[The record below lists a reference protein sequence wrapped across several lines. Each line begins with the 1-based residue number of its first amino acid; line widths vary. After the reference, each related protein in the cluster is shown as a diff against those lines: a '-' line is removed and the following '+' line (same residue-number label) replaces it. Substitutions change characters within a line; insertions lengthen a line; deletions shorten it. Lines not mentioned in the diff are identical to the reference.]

1 MAVAGKTGYFQINGQ
16 ALELR
21 SWRLRLSCNP
31 IDTTSFLSNGFS
43 TFLAGFITGDVSGQG
58 FWNAATPIPI
68 GQSVTVGLGLGGGYG
83 ITTTVTILDFTMST
97 SADRAAEVDIS
108 GRTNGEFVVVPVV
121 VS

>member
-1 MAVAGKTGYFQINGQ
+1 MAVAGKTGYFNLNGQ

-31 IDTTSFLSNGFS
+31 VDITSFLSQSFS
-43 TFLAGFITGDVSGQG
+43 TFLAGFVSGEVWGSG

-68 GQSVTVGLGLGGGYG
+68 GESVTIGLGLGGGYG

-97 SADRAAEVDIS
+97 AVDRAAEVEIS
-108 GRTNGEFVVVPVV
+108 GRTNGVFTVTPVAV
-121 VS
+121 